1 MGLFSK
7 KKVPVD
13 YDAVFKEQ
21 YKSINQLLQQANNEL
36 DYVIKESL
44 YELIV
49 EKYKEL
55 IAFIDQGASFDKA
68 HFVALYQDAQ
78 KELEMLH
85 QMNQDV

>member
-7 KKVPVD
+7 KKAAID

-21 YKSINQLLQQANNEL
+21 YKSINQLLQQAHQEM

-49 EKYKEL
+49 EKYREL
-55 IAFIDQGASFDKA
+55 IELINQGASFDKD
-68 HFVALYQDAQ
+68 HFVALMDNAQ
-78 KELEMLH
+78 KELTMIH
-85 QMNQDV
+85 QMNKDV

>member
-36 DYVIKESL
+36 DYVIKEI
-44 YELIV
+44 IV
-49 EKYKEL
+49 
-55 IAFIDQGASFDKA
+55 
-68 HFVALYQDAQ
+68 
-78 KELEMLH
+78 
-85 QMNQDV
+85 